1 MPVKLDVHLQGYLE
15 QKLLSRLLYFNRL
28 TQKPFQRNINKTQFL
43 NETGICMLNG
53 KWFLSMYRSVLI
65 NALKELVIIIRP
77 VKARLKLRKEYHHK
91 KQYAFLQRCIALM
104 NRPITGA

>member
-53 KWFLSMYRSVLI
+53 KWFFIYVQI
-65 NALKELVIIIRP
+65 GTNQC
-77 VKARLKLRKEYHHK
+77 VKRTCYH
-91 KQYAFLQRCIALM
+91 Y
-104 NRPITGA
+104 